1 MDLKLA
7 IEFNG
12 LKWHSIENGMDRD
25 YHLNKSLECRK
36 LGIRLIHI
44 YEFENFNNQLDLLN
58 QFLLGQDNYPKND
71 FNKNNLINK
80 IPKPEI
86 IYSKEYTVYG
96 AGKLWR

>member
-1 MDLKLA
+1 MTFYKICILL
-7 IEFNG
+7 
-12 LKWHSIENGMDRD
+12 S
-25 YHLNKSLECRK
+25 
-36 LGIRLIHI
+36 
-44 YEFENFNNQLDLLN
+44 LLN
-58 QFLLGQDNYPKND
+58 GVDNYSKED